1 MAEKHGSLTI
11 NSENIFP
18 IIKKWMYSDQDIF
31 FRELVSNGSD
41 AITKLRQLALMGDYT
56 QPDDIEYKI
65 EVKVSSK
72 NKTIRFIDNGL
83 GMTADEVDKYINQI
97 AFSGAKEFLDKF
109 KDKGGADQIIGHFGL
124 GFYSAFM
131 VADRVTIDT
140 KSWEKGS
147 APVLWSCDGGTDFM
161 MTDGSRTETGTTIT
175 LFLNDESVKYA
186 NYYTAEEILH
196 KYCEFMPNPIYLT
209 DEDLGQQTEDIPEE
223 EITEKD
229 TVIKKFTKP
238 AVTEEKK
245 KDDGTTETVEKEPK
259 KKMATI
265 VKRPVMLNDTHPLW
279 TKSPSTCTKEE
290 YISFYQKVFND
301 YREPLFWIHLNMD
314 YPFTLKGILYFPKL
328 NPHIDKLEGTIKLYN
343 NQVFVA
349 DNIKEVIPEYLMLLK
364 GVIDCPDLPLNV
376 SRSALQNDGFVQKVS
391 GYITKK
397 VAEKLTGMFKTQRDD
412 YNKYWNDINPFI
424 KYGVMRDEK
433 FYDRMKN
440 ALIFRNLDGK
450 YMTLKECIDENKEK
464 HPNTIYYYTDE
475 KEQSQYINMFKN
487 SGIDAVCLDQSID
500 SPYISFLES
509 KNKDLHFMRLDAQV
523 SEAFRDSSVK
533 EEDLKA
539 DTDSLTKIFRDALK
553 NDKLNVKVE
562 KLTDPSVSALIALD
576 EQDHRMQEMMKMY
589 AAYGESMPFTG
600 KEQETL
606 VLNAGNDLVQHILKA
621 PDSEDT
627 PVLCRQLYDLAR
639 LSHGTLEPDE
649 MTEFIRRSNDILRRL
664 AK

>member
-140 KSWEKGS
+140 KSWEKDS

-245 KDDGTTETVEKEPK
+245 KDDGTTETVEKEPE

-290 YISFYQKVFND
+290 YISFYQKVFSD

-433 FYDRMKN
+433 FYDRMKD

>member
-140 KSWEKGS
+140 KSWEKDS

-161 MTDGSRTETGTTIT
+161 MTDSSRTETGTTIT

-245 KDDGTTETVEKEPK
+245 KDDGTTETVEKEPE

-433 FYDRMKN
+433 FYDRMKD

>member
-1 MAEKHGSLTI
+1 M
-11 NSENIFP
+11 
-18 IIKKWMYSDQDIF
+18 
-31 FRELVSNGSD
+31 
-41 AITKLRQLALMGDYT
+41 
-56 QPDDIEYKI
+56 
-65 EVKVSSK
+65 
-72 NKTIRFIDNGL
+72 
-83 GMTADEVDKYINQI
+83 
-97 AFSGAKEFLDKF
+97 
-109 KDKGGADQIIGHFGL
+109 
-124 GFYSAFM
+124 
-131 VADRVTIDT
+131 
-140 KSWEKGS
+140 
-147 APVLWSCDGGTDFM
+147 
-161 MTDGSRTETGTTIT
+161 
-175 LFLNDESVKYA
+175 KYA

-245 KDDGTTETVEKEPK
+245 KDDGTTETVEKEPE

-433 FYDRMKN
+433 FYDRMKD

>member
-140 KSWEKGS
+140 KSWEKDS

-161 MTDGSRTETGTTIT
+161 MTDSSRTETGTTIT

-245 KDDGTTETVEKEPK
+245 KDDGTTETVEKEPE

-433 FYDRMKN
+433 FYDRMKD
-440 ALIFRNLDGK
+440 ALIFRNLNGK

>member
-1 MAEKHGSLTI
+1 
-11 NSENIFP
+11 
-18 IIKKWMYSDQDIF
+18 MYSDQDIF

-140 KSWEKGS
+140 KSWEKDS

-161 MTDGSRTETGTTIT
+161 MTDSSRTETGTTIT

-245 KDDGTTETVEKEPK
+245 KDDGTTETVEKEPE

-433 FYDRMKN
+433 FYDRMKD
-440 ALIFRNLDGK
+440 ALIFRNLNGK

>member
-140 KSWEKGS
+140 KSWEKDS

-245 KDDGTTETVEKEPK
+245 KDDGTTETVEKEPE

-433 FYDRMKN
+433 FYDRMKD

-450 YMTLKECIDENKEK
+450 YLTLKECIDENKEK